1 MAQRRMFSLK
11 IINSARFLKMPISSQ
26 LLYFHLG
33 LNADD
38 DGVVEGYN
46 VIRMTN
52 CTEDDLKILV
62 AKELVIVLN
71 ADLVSF
77 ITDWQEHNLI
87 RPDRKINSIYKDL
100 LLQMVT
106 EVKLLESKPRSNLK
120 AKKTINNSGQ
130 PLDDHWTTNG
140 PHRLGKVRLVKGRL
154 GKVKLGKFR
163 LFLRKKIP
171 TKVGVSSKL
180 QPVIDKWNSL
190 NLSKIIN
197 IKGTRLKL
205 VKARIKEY
213 SIEDVLKAIE
223 IIKISNFLKGQ
234 NKTSWVITFDWFIK
248 PNNFIKVLEGNYKD
262 NKGVMVN
269 NGTNIGNS
277 TLYTKSKF

>member
-11 IINSARFLKMPISSQ
+11 IINSARFLKMPVSSQ

-71 ADLVSF
+71 LDLVSY

-87 RPDRKINSIYKDL
+87 RPDRKIDSIYKNL

-106 EVKLLESKPRSNLK
+106 EVKLLESKPRSDLK
-120 AKKTINNSGQ
+120 PKKTVKSNGQ
-130 PLDDHWTTNG
+130 QMDNHWTTIG
-140 PHRLGKVRLVKGRL
+140 LHRIGKVRIGKVRLD
-154 GKVKLGKFR
+154 KVKLGKFR
-163 LFLRKKIP
+163 LILSKRKPI
-171 TKVGVSSKL
+171 KVESNSKL
-180 QPVIDKWNSL
+180 KLIMDKWNLL

-197 IKGTRLKL
+197 IKGSRLKL
-205 VKARIKEY
+205 VNARVKEY
-213 SIEDVLKAIE
+213 KIEVVLKAIE
-223 IIKISNFLKGQ
+223 SISTSSFLKGQ
-234 NKTSWVITFDWFIK
+234 NNTSWVISFDWFIK
-248 PNNFIKVLEGNYKD
+248 PNNFIKVLEGNYID
-262 NKGVMVN
+262 KGAKVKNETNRN
-269 NGTNIGNS
+269 NS
-277 TLYTKSKF
+277 ELYTRDKF